1 MKRLL
6 IATALG
12 AVFAVSAAALAWSH
26 PKITEKVIAAGGV
39 AQPYTIDVA
48 KPADVIVAK
57 ATVPAGASFGW
68 HSPRRRRRR
77 RAIGHADA
85 LRQRRRPVHAAARP
99 GRTRLRR
106 AAQPRPPR
114 PQRDAP
120 HRHGPRHL
128 PRPRARRRSRR
139 AGIAAGQL
147 PLLRAEPR
155 AGAARPF
162 RVGTP
167 DGGTQRAQPSHGRA
181 DRGRAGA
188 VPVLVR
194 YRR

>member
-68 HSPRRRRRR
+68 HSH
-77 RAIGHADA
+77 RAAVAVVVQSGTLTLYDSADA
-85 LRQRRRPVHAAARP
+85 HC
-99 GRTRLRR
+99 T
-106 AAQPRPPR
+106 
-114 PQRDAP
+114 PQRVPAGHGFVEQP
-120 HRHGPRHL
+120 NHVHLARNETRHT
-128 PRPRARRRSRR
+128 
-139 AGIAAGQL
+139 
-147 PLLRAEPR
+147 
-155 AGAARPF
+155 
-162 RVGTP
+162 VT
-167 DGGTQRAQPSHGRA
+167 
-181 DRGRAGA
+181 
-188 VPVLVR
+188 VLVT
-194 YRR
+194 YLGLEHGVDPDVPASAPGNCPF

>member
-68 HSPRRRRRR
+68 HSH
-77 RAIGHADA
+77 RAAVAVVVQSGTLTLYDSADA
-85 LRQRRRPVHAAARP
+85 QC
-99 GRTRLRR
+99 T
-106 AAQPRPPR
+106 
-114 PQRDAP
+114 PQRVPAGHGFVEQP
-120 HRHGPRHL
+120 NHVHLARNETRHT
-128 PRPRARRRSRR
+128 
-139 AGIAAGQL
+139 
-147 PLLRAEPR
+147 
-155 AGAARPF
+155 
-162 RVGTP
+162 VT
-167 DGGTQRAQPSHGRA
+167 
-181 DRGRAGA
+181 
-188 VPVLVR
+188 VLVT
-194 YRR
+194 YLGLEHGVDPDVPASPPGNSPF

>member
-68 HSPRRRRRR
+68 HSH
-77 RAIGHADA
+77 RAAVAVVVQSGTLTLYDSADPTCAPQRYHAG
-85 LRQRRRPVHAAARP
+85 QGFTEQPHHVHLARNE
-99 GRTRLRR
+99 GRTK
-106 AAQPRPPR
+106 
-114 PQRDAP
+114 
-120 HRHGPRHL
+120 
-128 PRPRARRRSRR
+128 
-139 AGIAAGQL
+139 
-147 PLLRAEPR
+147 
-155 AGAARPF
+155 
-162 RVGTP
+162 
-167 DGGTQRAQPSHGRA
+167 
-181 DRGRAGA
+181 A
-188 VPVLVR
+188 VVLVT
-194 YRR
+194 YLGLKHGVNPDVPAASPGNCPF